1 MKYGVS
7 SNTLLL
13 TAGIVWLVA
22 GINILR
28 IGISCWITDAHYWLL
43 KVCEASL
50 IFLLFFCMIFHKLY
64 RKHAQRITAGNP
76 NKRCPFSFFDVKGWL
91 MMAFMIALGITI
103 RTARLLPEM
112 FYCGL
117 LYRTFPRLN
126 GHRRTFH
133 PAILEK
139 EIKPGYA
146 SAKYYFPSYNV
157 EMTGTTQL

>member
-76 NKRCPFSFFDVKGWL
+76 KTHPKN
-91 MMAFMIALGITI
+91 T
-103 RTARLLPEM
+103 
-112 FYCGL
+112 
-117 LYRTFPRLN
+117 
-126 GHRRTFH
+126 HRIPQPVTPTNAVHSRFLT
-133 PAILEK
+133 
-139 EIKPGYA
+139 
-146 SAKYYFPSYNV
+146 
-157 EMTGTTQL
+157 

>member
-64 RKHAQRITAGNP
+64 RKHAQRITTGSS
-76 NKRCPFSFFDVKGWL
+76 NKRCPFLHIPADTRS
-91 MMAFMIALGITI
+91 AFPVISVQSPVSIQ
-103 RTARLLPEM
+103 
-112 FYCGL
+112 CCWQ
-117 LYRTFPRLN
+117 
-126 GHRRTFH
+126 
-133 PAILEK
+133 
-139 EIKPGYA
+139 
-146 SAKYYFPSYNV
+146 S
-157 EMTGTTQL
+157 

>member
-64 RKHAQRITAGNP
+64 RKHAQHSVSQPVTPTNAVHSRFLT
-76 NKRCPFSFFDVKGWL
+76 
-91 MMAFMIALGITI
+91 
-103 RTARLLPEM
+103 
-112 FYCGL
+112 
-117 LYRTFPRLN
+117 
-126 GHRRTFH
+126 
-133 PAILEK
+133 
-139 EIKPGYA
+139 
-146 SAKYYFPSYNV
+146 
-157 EMTGTTQL
+157 

>member
-50 IFLLFFCMIFHKLY
+50 IFLLFFLHDFPQALPQAC
-64 RKHAQRITAGNP
+64 TAYHS
-76 NKRCPFSFFDVKGWL
+76 R
-91 MMAFMIALGITI
+91 
-103 RTARLLPEM
+103 
-112 FYCGL
+112 
-117 LYRTFPRLN
+117 
-126 GHRRTFH
+126 
-133 PAILEK
+133 
-139 EIKPGYA
+139 
-146 SAKYYFPSYNV
+146 
-157 EMTGTTQL
+157 

>member
-50 IFLLFFCMIFHKLY
+50 IFLLFFCIVFHKLY
-64 RKHAQRITAGNP
+64 RKHAQRRHTSPSSICAGLYDNTIPVLFSIHSNHCNTVAEEELTCIHSSATVFADLTSCPHASGRTITHIHS
-76 NKRCPFSFFDVKGWL
+76 KRNSH
-91 MMAFMIALGITI
+91 
-103 RTARLLPEM
+103 LL
-112 FYCGL
+112 F
-117 LYRTFPRLN
+117 
-126 GHRRTFH
+126 
-133 PAILEK
+133 I
-139 EIKPGYA
+139 
-146 SAKYYFPSYNV
+146 
-157 EMTGTTQL
+157 

>member
-28 IGISCWITDAHYWLL
+28 IGISCWITDTHYWLL

-50 IFLLFFCMIFHKLY
+50 IFLLFFYMIFHKLY

-91 MMAFMIALGITI
+91 VIARKL
-103 RTARLLPEM
+103 
-112 FYCGL
+112 YCGL
-117 LYRTFPRLN
+117 LYRTFPRAD

-139 EIKPGYA
+139 EIKLVIRISEIQSP
-146 SAKYYFPSYNV
+146 PYNA
-157 EMTGTTQL
+157 EMTVTTQLQ

>member
-64 RKHAQRITAGNP
+64 RK
-76 NKRCPFSFFDVKGWL
+76 RCPFSFFDVKGWL
-91 MMAFMIALGITI
+91 VMAFMIALGITI
-103 RTARLLPEM
+103 RTARLLPESFIAV
-112 FYCGL
+112 FYTGLSLALMATGGRFIL
-117 LYRTFPRLN
+117 LYWKR
-126 GHRRTFH
+126 
-133 PAILEK
+133 K
-139 EIKPGYA
+139 
-146 SAKYYFPSYNV
+146 
-157 EMTGTTQL
+157 

>member
-28 IGISCWITDAHYWLL
+28 IGISCWITDAHYLLL

-64 RKHAQRITAGNP
+64 RKHAQRITAGSP
-76 NKRCPFSFFDVKGWL
+76 NKRKHSKKCTFYTLRFGCSFAAVN
-91 MMAFMIALGITI
+91 T
-103 RTARLLPEM
+103 
-112 FYCGL
+112 
-117 LYRTFPRLN
+117 
-126 GHRRTFH
+126 
-133 PAILEK
+133 
-139 EIKPGYA
+139 IKP
-146 SAKYYFPSYNV
+146 
-157 EMTGTTQL
+157 QLL

>member
-43 KVCEASL
+43 KVCETSL

-64 RKHAQRITAGNP
+64 RKHAQRITTGSP
-76 NKRCPFSFFDVKGWL
+76 NKRCPFSFF
-91 MMAFMIALGITI
+91 
-103 RTARLLPEM
+103 
-112 FYCGL
+112 
-117 LYRTFPRLN
+117 
-126 GHRRTFH
+126 
-133 PAILEK
+133 
-139 EIKPGYA
+139 
-146 SAKYYFPSYNV
+146 
-157 EMTGTTQL
+157 

>member
-64 RKHAQRITAGNP
+64 RKHAQRITAGTP

-91 MMAFMIALGITI
+91 VMAFMIALGITN
-103 RTARLLPEM
+103 RTARLLPESFIAV
-112 FYCGL
+112 FYTGLSLALMATGGRFIL
-117 LYRTFPRLN
+117 LYWKR
-126 GHRRTFH
+126 
-133 PAILEK
+133 K
-139 EIKPGYA
+139 
-146 SAKYYFPSYNV
+146 
-157 EMTGTTQL
+157 

>member
-28 IGISCWITDAHYWLL
+28 IGISCWITDTHYWLL

-76 NKRCPFSFFDVKGWL
+76 NKRCPLSFL
-91 MMAFMIALGITI
+91 T
-103 RTARLLPEM
+103 
-112 FYCGL
+112 
-117 LYRTFPRLN
+117 
-126 GHRRTFH
+126 
-133 PAILEK
+133 
-139 EIKPGYA
+139 
-146 SAKYYFPSYNV
+146 
-157 EMTGTTQL
+157 

>member
-50 IFLLFFCMIFHKLY
+50 IFLLFFCIVFHKLY

-91 MMAFMIALGITI
+91 VMAFMIARYNYPYRKPATGKL
-103 RTARLLPEM
+103 
-112 FYCGL
+112 YCSL
-117 LYRTFPRLN
+117 LYRTFPRLD

-139 EIKPGYA
+139 EIKLVIRISKVP
-146 SAKYYFPSYNV
+146 FP
-157 EMTGTTQL
+157 LL

>member
-64 RKHAQRITAGNP
+64 RKHAQRITAGSP
-76 NKRCPFSFFDVKGWL
+76 NKRCPLSFFDVKGWL
-91 MMAFMIALGITI
+91 
-103 RTARLLPEM
+103 RTALLLPESFIAV
-112 FYCGL
+112 FYTGLSLALMATGGRFIL
-117 LYRTFPRLN
+117 LYWKR
-126 GHRRTFH
+126 
-133 PAILEK
+133 K
-139 EIKPGYA
+139 
-146 SAKYYFPSYNV
+146 
-157 EMTGTTQL
+157 

>member
-50 IFLLFFCMIFHKLY
+50 IFLLFFCIVFHKGS
-64 RKHAQRITAGNP
+64 TASMHSVSQPVTPTNAVHS
-76 NKRCPFSFFDVKGWL
+76 RFL
-91 MMAFMIALGITI
+91 T
-103 RTARLLPEM
+103 
-112 FYCGL
+112 
-117 LYRTFPRLN
+117 
-126 GHRRTFH
+126 
-133 PAILEK
+133 
-139 EIKPGYA
+139 
-146 SAKYYFPSYNV
+146 
-157 EMTGTTQL
+157 

>member
-50 IFLLFFCMIFHKLY
+50 IFLLFFCIVFHKLY

-91 MMAFMIALGITI
+91 VMG
-103 RTARLLPEM
+103 
-112 FYCGL
+112 
-117 LYRTFPRLN
+117 
-126 GHRRTFH
+126 
-133 PAILEK
+133 
-139 EIKPGYA
+139 
-146 SAKYYFPSYNV
+146 
-157 EMTGTTQL
+157 Q

>member
-91 MMAFMIALGITI
+91 VMAFMIALGITI
-103 RTARLLPEM
+103 RTARLLPES
-112 FYCGL
+112 FYCSL
-117 LYRTFPRLN
+117 LYRTFPRAD
-126 GHRRTFH
+126 GYRRTFH
-133 PAILEK
+133 SAILEK
-139 EIKPGYA
+139 KIKPGNTHQRNVV
-146 SAKYYFPSYNV
+146 FPP
-157 EMTGTTQL
+157 MMRK